1 MIIFNANA
9 MRFPGRCRWRAG
21 LPGGRATGFTINT
34 KSTNWIFKSKTLR
47 SRYESLFDAIVS
59 AHQQLRPQVRVTPL
73 ERSVLLS
80 QQLGCELYLKCD
92 HLQHTG
98 SFKFRGASNKLRLLD
113 SEQRRRGVIAASTGN
128 HGQAV
133 ALAGQLMGV
142 GVTVYAPET
151 AASIKLDTIRALGGT
166 VELVPGD
173 ALNAE
178 LAGEQAA
185 REQEKPISRRITTS
199 R

>member
-1 MIIFNANA
+1 M
-9 MRFPGRCRWRAG
+9 
-21 LPGGRATGFTINT
+21 
-34 KSTNWIFKSKTLR
+34 
-47 SRYESLFDAIVS
+47 
-59 AHQQLRPQVRVTPL
+59 
-73 ERSVLLS
+73 LLS

-128 HGQAV
+128 HGRAV
-133 ALAGQLMGV
+133 ATAGQLMGV

-185 REQEKPISRRITTS
+185 REQENLYLAV
-199 R
+199 

>member
-1 MIIFNANA
+1 MPLF
-9 MRFPGRCRWRAG
+9 
-21 LPGGRATGFTINT
+21 LPISNCASGTGH
-34 KSTNWIFKSKTLR
+34 
-47 SRYESLFDAIVS
+47 
-59 AHQQLRPQVRVTPL
+59 AHG
-73 ERSVLLS
+73 RSVLLS

-128 HGQAV
+128 HGRGHT
-133 ALAGQLMGV
+133 AGQLMGV

-185 REQEKPISRRITTS
+185 REQGKPISRRITTS